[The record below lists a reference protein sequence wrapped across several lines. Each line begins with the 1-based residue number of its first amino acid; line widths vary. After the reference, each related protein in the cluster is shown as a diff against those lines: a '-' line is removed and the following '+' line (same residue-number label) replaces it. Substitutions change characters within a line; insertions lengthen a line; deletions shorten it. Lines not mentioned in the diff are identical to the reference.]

1 MNILVS
7 SLIDVRRAANNRL
20 HQYIDYLSEDHEIT
34 VICPKDTWRETQV
47 DISKYDRNSE
57 NFDCRYLSST
67 PRSPVLQEVISEIY
81 LSIDDIVDYELFD
94 IHLDYNTF
102 FLGMAVQRRVSR
114 FGIATV
120 YDIADDLPA
129 MIRDSPQI
137 PRPLRPFAG
146 YTGEKVLEH
155 KVSNA
160 DTVTYITPG
169 IRRELSL
176 NEQNSVQIP
185 NGVDPSQ
192 FEPRSSGE
200 VDGILDTDFVVGF
213 VGVTREWV
221 DLEGLVES
229 IAQLREQ
236 NIDAGL
242 VIVGDEGGTEAAE
255 EHAVSRGVE
264 KFCQFTGTVPYE
276 KVPRYINEFDVGV
289 IPFNDGD
296 IAKNSLPLKMFE
308 YMACGIPVVSSNITG
323 VKDTANDIALFADSI
338 TEWVEH
344 FGELQKNPDYRTSL
358 GNKGRALV
366 EESYSWEMICKEME
380 DTLLEAE

>member
-1 MNILVS
+1 MNILIS

-47 DISKYDRNSE
+47 DINKYDRNGK

-67 PRSPVLQEVISEIY
+67 PRSPVVQEAISELY
-81 LSIDDIVDYELFD
+81 LSINDIVDYESFD

-102 FLGMAVQRRVSR
+102 FLGMAVQRRVSG
-114 FGIATV
+114 FGIPTV

-129 MIRDSPQI
+129 MIRGSPQI

-146 YTGEKVLEH
+146 YTGEKVLQH

-176 NEQNSVQIP
+176 NEHNSVQIP
-185 NGVDPSQ
+185 NGVDPRQ

-200 VDGILDTDFVVGF
+200 ADGILDTDFVVGF

-221 DLEGLVES
+221 DLECLVES
-229 IAQLREQ
+229 IAQLQKQ
-236 NIDAGL
+236 NIDVGL

-255 EHAVSRGVE
+255 EHAVMRGVGE
-264 KFCQFTGTVPYE
+264 FCQFTGTVPYE
-276 KVPRYINEFDVGV
+276 EVPGYINEFDVGV
-289 IPFNDGD
+289 IPFDDGD

-308 YMACGIPVVSSNITG
+308 YMACGIPVVSSHITG
-323 VKDTANDIALFADSI
+323 VKDTADDIALFADSV
-338 TEWVEH
+338 TEWVEQL
-344 FGELQKNPDYRTSL
+344 GELQKNPDYRTNL
-358 GNKGRALV
+358 GDKGRALV